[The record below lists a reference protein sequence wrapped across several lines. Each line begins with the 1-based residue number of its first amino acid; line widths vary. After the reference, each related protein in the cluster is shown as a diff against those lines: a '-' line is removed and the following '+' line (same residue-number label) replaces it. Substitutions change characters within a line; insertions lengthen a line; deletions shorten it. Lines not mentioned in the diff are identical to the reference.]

1 MHYKHLSCLKLKKV
15 KEWCQNQQTLVCL
28 NSVTIEVKM
37 QQTLVFVS
45 HRTSSCCTRNERWP
59 ANWLPKHHGKQ
70 WQPGSSTSSNFPNCS
85 LIATLDWST
94 WIQQKACP
102 IVMILQGK
110 WKLWRS
116 GTSAEKIIQ
125 TNIHLMSCIALM
137 GGLLSFHKDNT
148 RTFNTNIENK
158 KTKLYRNLSTQILK
172 IKMQNFEHKSVA
184 SLHLKSVFSDMQNM
198 LVWKH
203 KKF

>member
-1 MHYKHLSCLKLKKV
+1 
-15 KEWCQNQQTLVCL
+15 
-28 NSVTIEVKM
+28 M

-59 ANWLPKHHGKQ
+59 AIWLPRNHGKQ

-102 IVMILQGK
+102 IVMILQRK

-116 GTSAEKIIQ
+116 CASLEKVIQ
-125 TNIHLMSCIALM
+125 TSIHLMSCIALM
-137 GGLLSFHKDNT
+137 EGLMACHNRIQQATTLNT
-148 RTFNTNIENK
+148 SIKSKNVI
-158 KTKLYRNLSTQILK
+158 LYTQICYY
-172 IKMQNFEHKSVA
+172 IA
-184 SLHLKSVFSDMQNM
+184 ATCSLSM
-198 LVWKH
+198 L
-203 KKF
+203 